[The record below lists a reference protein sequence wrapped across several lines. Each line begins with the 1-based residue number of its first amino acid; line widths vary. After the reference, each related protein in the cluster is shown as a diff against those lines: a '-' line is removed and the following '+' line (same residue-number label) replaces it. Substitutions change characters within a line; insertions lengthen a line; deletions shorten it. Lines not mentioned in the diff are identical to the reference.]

1 MRSGSSDQRAMG
13 IKTANVV
20 SMLRKESIYCHDTDQ
35 TRQTANLEA
44 LAVGPLVLAHLP
56 VQVHKRGP
64 SY

>member
-35 TRQTANLEA
+35 TRQTANL
-44 LAVGPLVLAHLP
+44 
-56 VQVHKRGP
+56 
-64 SY
+64 